1 VLRGACSVSA
11 RDSFSRGLTLNELLA
26 NRVAQATF
34 IAWAVA
40 QILKVTIELIWRRK
54 LNLRL
59 LTSAGG
65 MPSSHSASVCALA
78 TAIAIH
84 DSTSSSLFAISLLLA
99 IVVMYD
105 AAGVRRAASIQARIL
120 NQIIDELF
128 QGHPIGETRLRELL
142 GHTPVEVAAGAALGI
157 AGAWW
162 WMTR

>member
-1 VLRGACSVSA
+1 M
-11 RDSFSRGLTLNELLA
+11 NELIA

-34 IAWAVA
+34 VSWAVA
-40 QILKVTIELIWRRK
+40 QVLKVLIELIWRHK

-84 DSTSSSLFAISLLLA
+84 EGTDSTIFVMSLVFAI
-99 IVVMYD
+99 IVMYD

-128 QGHPIGETRLRELL
+128 QGHPISETRLRELI
-142 GHTPVEVAAGAALGI
+142 GHTPIEVFAGAVLGI
-157 AGAWW
+157 VGAWW
-162 WMTR
+162 WMTKA

>member
-1 VLRGACSVSA
+1 VN
-11 RDSFSRGLTLNELLA
+11 DLLA

-34 IAWAVA
+34 VSWLAA
-40 QILKVTIELIWRRK
+40 QVLKVVIELIWRHK

-78 TAIAIH
+78 TAVAIQTGTG
-84 DSTSSSLFAISLLLA
+84 STLFVVSLLFAI
-99 IVVMYD
+99 IVMYD

-128 QGHPIGETRLRELL
+128 QGHPISETRLRELI
-142 GHTPVEVAAGAALGI
+142 GHTPVEVVAGAALGVF
-157 AGAWW
+157 GAWW
-162 WMTR
+162 WMTKL